1 MVREKETHTQATV
14 KKLKKKER
22 LQYQIIL
29 QAYTDNTIIIINF
42 LTQTQSCKHDIW
54 LREYWDCDA
63 REKIPWIY

>member
-14 KKLKKKER
+14 KKLKKKKDYNIR
-22 LQYQIIL
+22 LYFKL
-29 QAYTDNTIIIINF
+29 TDNTIIIINF

>member
-14 KKLKKKER
+14 KKLKKKKDYSIS
-22 LQYQIIL
+22 LYSKL
-29 QAYTDNTIIIINF
+29 TDNTIIIINF
-42 LTQTQSCKHDIW
+42 LTRTQSCKHDIW